1 MQRRGDAGNGV
12 GAETLDG
19 LLPKPVTYVAE
30 GFQPVLNCFW
40 MFDMQDATFTSVAL
54 GDSGNGA
61 EGDLASTCFG

>member
-1 MQRRGDAGNGV
+1 MSWRPSLTIR
-12 GAETLDG
+12 
-19 LLPKPVTYVAE
+19 PVTYVAE

-40 MFDMQDATFTSVAL
+40 MFDMQDATFSSVVL